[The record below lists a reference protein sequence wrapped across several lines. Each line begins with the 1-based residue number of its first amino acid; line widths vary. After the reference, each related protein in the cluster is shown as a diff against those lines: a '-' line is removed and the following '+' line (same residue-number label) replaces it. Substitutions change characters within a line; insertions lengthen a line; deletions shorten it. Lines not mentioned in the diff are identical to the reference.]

1 MTSPSFL
8 TLACVGLLALTSGS
22 IQRSAAQ
29 GVPLIPAAAATVLLG
44 ESGGSRTGATS
55 ADVVLVEFFDYNCP
69 YCKRLA
75 PALQSLLQ
83 LDTRVAVIYKDWPI
97 LGETSVYAS
106 RMALAAEWQG
116 KYLTVHNA
124 LISGPRLTSAAQVDA
139 ALQTLGLDL
148 KKLKQDEATHSADID
163 ERLARIDAQA
173 HALGIRGTPGLFVGR
188 QPVAG
193 NADVAQLQLAVAAA
207 RQSP

>member
-8 TLACVGLLALTSGS
+8 TFACVGLLAVTSGS

-29 GVPLIPAAAATVLLG
+29 GVPLIPSAAATVLQR